1 MRRSSHTHARPLTES
16 GITLVE
22 LLISVVVFGALMAG
36 VAQLVATN
44 SQNANATGTLARIED
59 TGRTAI
65 ELLSADIRRAGYLGG
80 NIMNTTNAD
89 FDMILG
95 TLGDSAV
102 EIACN
107 PDTNNWARMVG
118 QPIVGVDEEDTVGLE
133 NYACI
138 TADDNNY
145 QRGDIL
151 TLRYAGVG
159 LDDDAVPPNKRPYLR
174 TTPIVGRL
182 FLGENVVAAENQ
194 IADPIERVYA
204 LAAHSYYVGLTDRSC
219 DGNPIPALYRKKI
232 GDDGSPVSEE
242 LLAGVENIQF
252 RYLVENQYFDAIDVP
267 NWLAVQAVETTVLAK
282 AECPEAGFRNTREF
296 TIGGA
301 PYTPADNFRRQLFT
315 ATTQLR
321 N

>member
-1 MRRSSHTHARPLTES
+1 
-16 GITLVE
+16 
-22 LLISVVVFGALMAG
+22 MAG